1 MKFWYLFLA
10 FVVLGPSLGAHN
22 EMRLTPTIPMEMFED
37 QCNLPGPAN
46 LAVTNVGATD
56 LSFSWDGVA
65 GAYAFKVEL
74 TKVSTNTVVYSN
86 TTLPQAQFLTISSL
100 EPGTEY
106 RLDVWS
112 MCSATEQGGQSTTSE
127 TTHNFILDEVAAN
140 YQGTE
145 WTPGYHFQLF
155 PIQPGLG
162 SPDRYFKVKGPQN
175 ESIFLVKNV
184 DQQLNGGV
192 HFNHLNSGNVIN
204 LVNHNLDSPTGAP
217 GNYVFSFNPGN
228 VIFKTTIET
237 IVLNFSV
244 VKENG
249 YYYLDWTGGT
259 KNGGF
264 EILKASND
272 GTPGGGGKGKQK
284 NNLQNP
290 KEIDG
295 VEERTESISTDTP
308 CSIRPNPFTDL
319 LTVQGP
325 TPANVQLLDIN
336 GKLIYQYTMDTTE
349 TQTTIPTADLAKGV
363 YLVRYETADSVKTI
377 KVVKTN

>member
-10 FVVLGPSLGAHN
+10 FIVSGPSLGAHN

-46 LAVTNVGATD
+46 LVATNVGATN
-56 LSFSWDGVA
+56 LSFAWDAVS
-65 GAYAFKVEL
+65 GASGYDVEL
-74 TKVSTNTVVYSN
+74 TKVSTNTVVFSGN
-86 TTLPQAQFLTISSL
+86 NLAPTNITISSL

-106 RLDVWS
+106 RIDVWS
-112 MCSATEQGGQSTTSE
+112 KCNATERGGLSLKSE
-127 TTHNFILDEVAAN
+127 TTHNFIIDEVTTN
-140 YQGTE
+140 YNGTQ

-162 SPDRYFKVKGPQN
+162 SPDRYFKVKKSN
-175 ESIFLVKNV
+175 VESIFLVKNV
-184 DQQLNGGV
+184 DQQINGGV
-192 HFNHLNSGNVIN
+192 HVYHKNSLNVIH

-217 GNYVFSFNPGN
+217 GNYIFSFNPGN
-228 VIFKTTIET
+228 VILKTTNET

-249 YYYLDWTGGT
+249 YYYLDWTVLNGSDFQILEATDSVDKGGS
-259 KNGGF
+259 K
-264 EILKASND
+264 D
-272 GTPGGGGKGKQK
+272 
-284 NNLQNP
+284 
-290 KEIDG
+290 
-295 VEERTESISTDTP
+295 RTESLSTDIP
-308 CSIRPNPFTDL
+308 FSIRPNPFNDL
-319 LTVQGP
+319 LYLQGS

-336 GKLIYQYTMDTTE
+336 GKLVYQYTMDTTE
-349 TQTTIPTADLAKGV
+349 TNITIPTADLAKGV

>member
-10 FVVLGPSLGAHN
+10 FIVLGPSLGAHN

-46 LAVTNVGATD
+46 LVVTNVGATD
-56 LSFSWDGVA
+56 LSFSWDGVV
-65 GAYAFKVEL
+65 GAYGFKVEL
-74 TKVSTNTVVYSN
+74 TKVSTNTVVFS
-86 TTLPQAQFLTISSL
+86 TTSPAQPQILTISSL

-127 TTHNFILDEVAAN
+127 TTHNFILDEIATG

-145 WTPGYHFQLF
+145 WAPGNHFQLF
-155 PIQPGLG
+155 PIQPGIG

-192 HFNHLNSGNVIN
+192 HFNHVNSSNVIN

-217 GNYVFSFNPGN
+217 NNYVFSFNPGN
-228 VIFKTTIET
+228 VIFKTTNET
-237 IVLNFSV
+237 IVLTFSV

-249 YYYLDWTGGT
+249 YYYLDWTWGT
-259 KNGGF
+259 KNSGF
-264 EILKASND
+264 VILQASND
-272 GTPGGGGKGKQK
+272 GASGGGGKGKQK
-284 NNLQNP
+284 NNLQKP

-295 VEERTESISTDTP
+295 VAERTESLSTDIP
-308 CSIRPNPFTDL
+308 FSIRPNPFNDL
-319 LTVQGP
+319 LYLQGSA
-325 TPANVQLLDIN
+325 PANIQLLDIN
-336 GKLIYQYTMDTTE
+336 GKLVYQYTMDTTE
-349 TQTTIPTADLAKGV
+349 TNITIPTADLAKGV